1 MKSEI
6 DIKRKNMTKLI
17 FYDSEESEKDDSAE
31 KQKMKDIQKPVDL
44 KMYRSRP
51 QHEYKAEST
60 LLKPSLMSWGR

>member
-17 FYDSEESEKDDSAE
+17 FYDSEESEQDDCAE
-31 KQKMKDIQKPVDL
+31 MEKVRDIQKPVDL